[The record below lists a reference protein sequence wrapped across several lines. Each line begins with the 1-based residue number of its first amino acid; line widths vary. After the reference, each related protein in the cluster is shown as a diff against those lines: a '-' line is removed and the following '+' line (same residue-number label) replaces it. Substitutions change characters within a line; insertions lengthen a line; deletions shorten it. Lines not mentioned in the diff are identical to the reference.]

1 MDQIYLFIIF
11 FKGMNIYLLF
21 IFLFF
26 FIDLLKKQTLRML
39 NKEHFMRW
47 ITSIIIRF
55 PFLFMENSEKFFLP
69 IFNICPTRI
78 LTFLSFFS
86 ETKQKKKNL
95 LL

>member
-1 MDQIYLFIIF
+1 MDLFHNNLI
-11 FKGMNIYLLF
+11 
-21 IFLFF
+21 
-26 FIDLLKKQTLRML
+26 
-39 NKEHFMRW
+39 
-47 ITSIIIRF
+47 